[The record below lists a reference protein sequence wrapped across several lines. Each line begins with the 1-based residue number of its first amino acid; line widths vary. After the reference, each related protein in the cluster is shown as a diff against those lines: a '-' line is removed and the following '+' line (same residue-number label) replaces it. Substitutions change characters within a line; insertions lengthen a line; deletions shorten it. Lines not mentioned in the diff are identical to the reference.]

1 MKKFLI
7 LLFFTCIFANQ
18 AAAVDGQPGNVELDL
33 FPGEQNEEEITLIDQ
48 AKTILEVGRYFD
60 KNYPENFIEGD
71 LSDDVREFSALS
83 TAGYL

>member
-60 KNYPENFIEGD
+60 KILLKGICRTMSANFF
-71 LSDDVREFSALS
+71 R
-83 TAGYL
+83 T

>member
-33 FPGEQNEEEITLIDQ
+33 FSRR
-48 AKTILEVGRYFD
+48 AK
-60 KNYPENFIEGD
+60 
-71 LSDDVREFSALS
+71 
-83 TAGYL
+83 

>member
-1 MKKFLI
+1 MSFLQI
-7 LLFFTCIFANQ
+7 Q

-33 FPGEQNEEEITLIDQ
+33 FPASKMKREITLIDQ

-71 LSDDVREFSALS
+71 LSDDVREFFR
-83 TAGYL
+83 T